1 MDWRFLTLAAQY
13 DFLNRKF
20 FNYLVGRK
28 GIIKMDS
35 PESPFHKVKF

>member
-28 GIIKMDS
+28 GIIKNGFS
-35 PESPFHKVKF
+35 GIAIS